1 MEEIRLKVLVDKNK
15 NRVIFAESDS
25 DFIDVLFCFLTTPIG
40 SIIRLSAEQSL
51 NVGIGCM
58 NHLYKSVEN
67 INVQSFLTA
76 HSKDMLL
83 YPRNGAEAYF
93 PNLKLRI
100 DSGMGAKFF
109 VCKHENCQE
118 SSDGPRLLSYFR
130 NLPCKCGYCT
140 YAEVDMFRRYNLA
153 SKLPFG
159 ANDGGVFVKE
169 MNRYMISDDLQVIP
183 LSSASSIRLLS
194 KCGVTD
200 GSSIEERTFTFG
212 VVEVLKVLVYSSV
225 SRTPLTDTLLNH
237 KPTAPGTNDLST
249 CQRVWVESQVR
260 GPANQSG
267 NMSIKLIVSKSK
279 NMVCY
284 AEAKKDF
291 VDFLFSFLTV
301 PLGHVVKQIN
311 HGNLKGCLDQLYKS
325 VQELDE
331 QVFKSNNHKDI
342 LLRPK
347 VAPGFSYENDLLG
360 TEEAT
365 YPTFYEFKGKLTTD
379 KSHLPCSKP
388 GTRAYKVMEH
398 KKDGEGSGGF
408 LLGPN
413 LFTVTDNL
421 VVTPIS
427 PILGLSILNELK
439 VPFSDIEEKVVHI
452 GTEEALR
459 LLVSSFVSESALTDA
474 FIGKPKPEQAHW

>member
-1 MEEIRLKVLVDKNK
+1 MYSKISLS
-15 NRVIFAESDS
+15 FG
-25 DFIDVLFCFLTTPIG
+25 VLF
-40 SIIRLSAEQSL
+40 QVL
-51 NVGIGCM
+51 N
-58 NHLYKSVEN
+58 L
-67 INVQSFLTA
+67 
-76 HSKDMLL
+76 
-83 YPRNGAEAYF
+83 
-93 PNLKLRI
+93 
-100 DSGMGAKFF
+100 
-109 VCKHENCQE
+109 
-118 SSDGPRLLSYFR
+118 
-130 NLPCKCGYCT
+130 
-140 YAEVDMFRRYNLA
+140 
-153 SKLPFG
+153 
-159 ANDGGVFVKE
+159 
-169 MNRYMISDDLQVIP
+169 
-183 LSSASSIRLLS
+183 
-194 KCGVTD
+194 
-200 GSSIEERTFTFG
+200 
-212 VVEVLKVLVYSSV
+212 LVYSLV

-249 CQRVWVESQVR
+249 CQRVWVESQRRPVQ
-260 GPANQSG
+260 GLANQSG
-267 NMSIKLIVSKSK
+267 NLSVKLIVSKSK

-365 YPTFYEFKGKLTTD
+365 YPTFYEFNGKLTTD
-379 KSHLPCSKP
+379 KSHLPCSQAR
-388 GTRAYKVMEH
+388 TRAYKVMEYE
-398 KKDGEGSGGF
+398 KDGEGSGGF

-452 GTEEALR
+452 GTEEVSHVS
-459 LLVSSFVSESALTDA
+459 LLISPVENLFWFASS
-474 FIGKPKPEQAHW
+474 